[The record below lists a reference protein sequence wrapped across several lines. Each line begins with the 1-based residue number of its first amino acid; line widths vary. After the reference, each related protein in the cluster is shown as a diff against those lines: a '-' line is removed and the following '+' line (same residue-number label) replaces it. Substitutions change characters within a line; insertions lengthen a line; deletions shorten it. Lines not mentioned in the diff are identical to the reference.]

1 MEVSSFSPLITLQPR
16 PRPHLSG
23 RLSRQRKPLRIHASR
38 NNEEEDYQNI
48 VDKNMVTL
56 RRRITEVKALDRT
69 EECVELEKDYC
80 YKLYDSDV
88 CEILGWLQVHMI
100 SSEPSM
106 GIGITLMLRLNVPT
120 SVLVIMLHLMDAAK
134 CILDAVHVDH

>member
-1 MEVSSFSPLITLQPR
+1 
-16 PRPHLSG
+16 
-23 RLSRQRKPLRIHASR
+23 
-38 NNEEEDYQNI
+38 
-48 VDKNMVTL
+48 MVAL
-56 RRRITEVKALDRT
+56 RRRIKEVKALDRT

-106 GIGITLMLRLNVPT
+106 RIGITLMLRLNVPT
-120 SVLVIMLHLMDAAK
+120 SVLVIMLYLMDAAK
-134 CILDAVHVDH
+134 CILDAVHVEH